1 MGVLLQ
7 ILFCLS
13 MKILQIRLMW
23 LRNWLMDNLFS
34 NRISKF
40 QTLLKFGP
48 HTIVACDVMWLI
60 LKTPVLGDVRT
71 NIRCRNRANYGG
83 TNQTSSMY
91 EAAGDDFNFFFM
103 IGPPPMSDI
112 RNVRS
117 ISTFP
122 TGNTITVDTSSA
134 ASVNQLDTVLS
145 FFSAT
150 FSPAIAQ
157 NDDAVYN
164 IAESSKPHVTVFYTD
179 TTTEDVAI
187 TDCTLVQND
196 TPQS

>member
-1 MGVLLQ
+1 MGCRETIFQIESFQLLGICLLSYTVSITVLLNLRLFHIPLVLLQ

-60 LKTPVLGDVRT
+60 LIKLQFLEMLELTYAVVTVLIMVEQ
-71 NIRCRNRANYGG
+71 IKLHQC
-83 TNQTSSMY
+83 MKLLV
-91 EAAGDDFNFFFM
+91 M
-103 IGPPPMSDI
+103 
-112 RNVRS
+112 

-145 FFSAT
+145 FFPAT

-164 IAESSKPHVTVFYTD
+164 IA
-179 TTTEDVAI
+179 
-187 TDCTLVQND
+187 
-196 TPQS
+196 